1 VLNSK
6 GSTLQSNLSYR
17 NTTSSIEDFQQHP
30 GDGRV
35 IEAGGDVKKKPL
47 SENHTIK
54 NSTRKRRRESSRASS
69 SSTSSSLS
77 SLPASKTAS
86 GSGNHSGTESSVDPN
101 AFKFNDIPATAG
113 LWPHPPYYNQQE
125 QLLRNSG
132 RKRDNSRMITNPFT
146 LSSSSCSNITNS
158 IPTMRVDQRKIT
170 GSSSEGISSG
180 SQNTNLRDFVM
191 SSATDPKAA
200 SKLASSP
207 GRPLLDDDRK
217 THHLWARFQEINDF
231 ETVLQAY
238 NRQYTL
244 EALDDNY
251 PAPSYW
257 LVRCCLMVRFTD
269 GFIGFIPCRLCKDI
283 SSTNNKNLKK
293 RLEGHSVMKLK
304 AIKCSFPPSP
314 ESPRRFLR
322 FHNCYQGKK
331 EELTV
336 CNYDVSNDNSDKK
349 AEEHQE
355 DSKYDIVMGL
365 TKEDRRK
372 RGRNTKVYI
381 KICDQLQ
388 AKTGPKEAFWCP
400 VSTTGIYMK
409 KKKKKKKEHC
419 VFHIFSRNAI
429 ASVSYGLYRRNKFQ
443 KFVSM
448 AGIPFE
454 LKLSP
459 VIEQQHIVATAT
471 SSEAVMFPPQLPLNY
486 KHQNHHLKASLS
498 SMYTKSEMKAP
509 PLLMPPQF
517 EPLSAAAAA
526 ELPATVTTAATTQTI
541 QTIPQKQKQ
550 HATRGIYQNNKAA
563 EEADKGDDDNINDDH
578 QMRKN
583 RPIIESG
590 KRREQETTEPLQ
602 QQQQQQGKNE
612 NESFLG
618 VAAAITGT
626 TTIGEAPQP
635 PSGEASSSID
645 LYLPQ
650 RPHHP
655 FPSIDSAD
663 DDGAKLKQQEQ
674 QQLHKQRLIQPHSF
688 ITSSSSSSSYLFN
701 EPSMLSSN
709 TASSSAYVPVPPLLL
724 QPSQSLGASASSSI
738 LHSSEGEREGER
750 KKVFTVGFVL
760 DTYNG
765 RMGSA
770 EMIMQLYTTLE
781 VLKHNIQANYLLVEL
796 MCSDEWKA
804 VHGLATTFEHDRLP
818 KVFKVMAEKDMNK
831 QQQILQALQQILV
844 DQWVIEPFR
853 SNLAERVKSLLNKG

>member
-1 VLNSK
+1 
-6 GSTLQSNLSYR
+6 
-17 NTTSSIEDFQQHP
+17 
-30 GDGRV
+30 
-35 IEAGGDVKKKPL
+35 
-47 SENHTIK
+47 
-54 NSTRKRRRESSRASS
+54 
-69 SSTSSSLS
+69 
-77 SLPASKTAS
+77 
-86 GSGNHSGTESSVDPN
+86 
-101 AFKFNDIPATAG
+101 
-113 LWPHPPYYNQQE
+113 
-125 QLLRNSG
+125 
-132 RKRDNSRMITNPFT
+132 MITNPFT

-170 GSSSEGISSG
+170 GSSSEGISS
-180 SQNTNLRDFVM
+180 
-191 SSATDPKAA
+191 
-200 SKLASSP
+200 

-663 DDGAKLKQQEQ
+663 DD
-674 QQLHKQRLIQPHSF
+674 
-688 ITSSSSSSSYLFN
+688 
-701 EPSMLSSN
+701 
-709 TASSSAYVPVPPLLL
+709 
-724 QPSQSLGASASSSI
+724 
-738 LHSSEGEREGER
+738 
-750 KKVFTVGFVL
+750 VL

-853 SNLAERVKSLLNKG
+853 SNLAERVKSLLNKGREIEVEYTQIRLNNHDNYHQHHHHQLDNNSDTNKQRQTDQNPSSTLDFISNSSSVSSFPAPPLQQWPLVVRFRFPSERYKLKGYIITTLHQCGIGKLGFLPDEKGSIVIVVGMNVKRDSAIASNLERFNAAQSRFVTYLSSSQFVWTISGDWRAL